1 MKHLSPSRTRPV
13 YPRAPT
19 FPIVAPGVLFAVQ
32 AEQRYASTTRAPWA
46 LIENAVSWRL
56 RTLSQ
61 RRRGRR
67 AQCRRLPCSCGHGR
81 SHGGTVGCT
90 ALSGVVL
97 GLRSHVF
104 RAKVAISEITRVPSV
119 DLTPRRLAPLALI
132 LWLRLVA
139 RTRCVFRLL
148 LRRLR
153 DARGRV
159 FHVKHAV
166 SPVVQ
171 ECHRCARSAAILCCK
186 LVLTLSTRRYPR
198 SARGPGCVPAR
209 AATRTLTECPP
220 VQPQGGNASLA
231 DDSVPQRNRCAHAD
245 TAARR
250 SPEERCASRAALRG
264 RRHSRRCRSH
274 ETPRTT
280 RSWAPGPM
288 RDGGTNTRA
297 ALDAC
302 GRRCVFSRINPWPAC
317 FTRNR
322 RRDRGIV
329 LRRSRPRVIHAVGRV
344 RTARR

>member
-19 FPIVAPGVLFAVQ
+19 FPIVAPGVLFVVQ

-56 RTLSQ
+56 RTVSQ

-67 AQCRRLPCSCGHGR
+67 AQRRRLASSCGHGR

-97 GLRSHVF
+97 GLSSHVF
-104 RAKVAISEITRVPSV
+104 RTKVAISEITRVPSV

-166 SPVVQ
+166 SPVLQ

-198 SARGPGCVPAR
+198 SVPRAR
-209 AATRTLTECPP
+209 
-220 VQPQGGNASLA
+220 
-231 DDSVPQRNRCAHAD
+231 
-245 TAARR
+245 
-250 SPEERCASRAALRG
+250 
-264 RRHSRRCRSH
+264 
-274 ETPRTT
+274 
-280 RSWAPGPM
+280 M
-288 RDGGTNTRA
+288 
-297 ALDAC
+297 
-302 GRRCVFSRINPWPAC
+302 
-317 FTRNR
+317 
-322 RRDRGIV
+322 
-329 LRRSRPRVIHAVGRV
+329 RSRPRRHAHLDGVSARPTAGWQRV
-344 RTARR
+344 PRRRLRSTKEPLCARGHRRSPFS

>member
-1 MKHLSPSRTRPV
+1 MPQSCVANWCPLS
-13 YPRAPT
+13 AL
-19 FPIVAPGVLFAVQ
+19 GD
-32 AEQRYASTTRAPWA
+32 TRA
-46 LIENAVSWRL
+46 
-56 RTLSQ
+56 
-61 RRRGRR
+61 
-67 AQCRRLPCSCGHGR
+67 R
-81 SHGGTVGCT
+81 S
-90 ALSGVVL
+90 
-97 GLRSHVF
+97 
-104 RAKVAISEITRVPSV
+104 
-119 DLTPRRLAPLALI
+119 
-132 LWLRLVA
+132 
-139 RTRCVFRLL
+139 
-148 LRRLR
+148 
-153 DARGRV
+153 
-159 FHVKHAV
+159 
-166 SPVVQ
+166 
-171 ECHRCARSAAILCCK
+171 
-186 LVLTLSTRRYPR
+186 
-198 SARGPGCVPAR
+198 RGPGCVPAR

-250 SPEERCASRAALRG
+250 SPEEPCASRAALRG

-302 GRRCVFSRINPWPAC
+302 GKRCVLSRINSWTAC